1 VQVAPSVADYV
12 RAKVQSARKQER
24 ISDCFF
30 LQRVVVNIFD
40 FVAPFDARF
49 HLRTEQGRVLDTG
62 KASLLSSCVC
72 CSWLQ
77 VHSMVHSSIACV
89 NPCARSA
96 HGFTQAMLECIRSQ
110 LQQAQELSRQAEPI

>member
-1 VQVAPSVADYV
+1 MQVAPSVADYV
-12 RAKVQSARKQER
+12 RAKVHSARKQER
-24 ISDCFF
+24 ISAYFF
-30 LQRVVVNIFD
+30 LQRVVVNVFD
-40 FVAPFDARF
+40 LVAPFDASF
-49 HLRTEQGRVLDTG
+49 HLRTEQGRVLDAG

-77 VHSMVHSSIACV
+77 MHSSIACV

>member
-1 VQVAPSVADYV
+1 M
-12 RAKVQSARKQER
+12 QSARKQRR
-24 ISDCFF
+24 ISDYFF
-30 LQRVVVNIFD
+30 YQCVPVNVVD
-40 FVAPFDARF
+40 LVAPFDVRF
-49 HLRTEQGRVLDTG
+49 HLRTEQGRVLDAG

-77 VHSMVHSSIACV
+77 MHSSIACV

-110 LQQAQELSRQAEPI
+110 LQQAQEPSRLAEPI